1 MARELRIAL
10 VRGLGFGIVLE
21 LMLAAAIFFFPN
33 FREHIPALKA
43 MAPLPMLRNL
53 VGELEQGGAV
63 AYVAG
68 QHYFKGCNTLGTAAA
83 VLMACGAVAGEAQRG
98 TLEIWLARPVSRAR
112 LLAERY
118 ACGALGLVLPV
129 FLTSASVPWLL
140 VQAGVDEQISQG
152 FLFLASAHQAAFLLA
167 LYSLSFLLST
177 LGSNPTG
184 IAFALLFAS
193 TFEFALYLVER
204 LTHTSIFRLTDIDD
218 FGRIYLR
225 GELDA
230 SICVPLVLFSAACLL
245 ASYLAFRRRVP

>member
-53 VGELEQGGAV
+53 VGELEQGGAM
-63 AYVAG
+63 AYVVG

-98 TLEIWLARPVSRAR
+98 TLEIWLSRPVSRVR
-112 LLAERY
+112 ILTERY
-118 ACGALGLVLPV
+118 LCGAIGLSLPV
-129 FLTSASVPWLL
+129 FLSSATVPWLL
-140 VQAGVDEQISQG
+140 VEAGVDDRLSQG
-152 FLFLASAHQAAFLLA
+152 FLFLSSVHQTAFLLA

-184 IAFALLFAS
+184 IAFAMLFAL
-193 TFEFALYLVER
+193 TFEFALYLVEK
-204 LTHTSIFRLTDIDD
+204 LTHWSIFRLTDFDD
-218 FGRIYLR
+218 FTRIYMR
-225 GELDA
+225 GELDPW
-230 SICVPLVLFSAACLL
+230 ICAPLALFSAVCVV
-245 ASYLAFRRRVP
+245 ASCLAFRRRVP